1 MYMYV
6 NIYMDVRLGLY
17 LSFSY
22 NVSVCRLHPSIFF
35 RKTMS
40 ESSFKFVGLSVLSVC
55 LSVLWQPYCPTVLNK
70 PIRPYNIVV
79 VKKCLV
85 VYRRRH
91 NTNCAAPKT
100 YSTPLQTK
108 PLVRFGSKFNCVCP
122 GGFYSISPKGLFNF
136 HPWPKIW
143 GVTWSRDHRPWRS
156 KIGGNSFLQ
165 ILIIFLWDLN
175 CLKIGIFITP
185 GVFFITKFV
194 FSELW
199 SFFHF

>member
-1 MYMYV
+1 MYMCVHVSMYVYVHVHTSMYMYV

-22 NVSVCRLHPSIFF
+22 NVFVCRLHPLIFF

-70 PIRPYNIVV
+70 PIRLYNIVV
-79 VKKCLV
+79 LKKCLV

-100 YSTPLQTK
+100 YSTPPYRQNHVSDWAKNLTVSAQ
-108 PLVRFGSKFNCVCP
+108 GSSIQYHWSV
-122 GGFYSISPKGLFNF
+122 YSISTPS
-136 HPWPKIW
+136 P
-143 GVTWSRDHRPWRS
+143 RY
-156 KIGGNSFLQ
+156 GG
-165 ILIIFLWDLN
+165 
-175 CLKIGIFITP
+175 
-185 GVFFITKFV
+185 
-194 FSELW
+194 
-199 SFFHF
+199 